1 MKDIYGLLNEVNLD
15 SSDIEEVEVSE
26 IERERGKRKLMESL
40 RKRKST
46 KKKIYVAVASIAII
60 SIVSI
65 TVAKPTWA
73 QNIPIIGHLM
83 QNSLIN
89 ENGKYSDYMNTI
101 GQTKSQKGIDVTY
114 ETVVVDNNMFTLIL
128 SAKDNNA
135 EFDENSKEFDDLYT
149 SMSLNI
155 NGKDID
161 MNGYSTRQQA
171 VDKNTVQFLCQ
182 IPLNYKELPENLDVK
197 INIPIALNE
206 RGDWGSEFSMNT
218 KDIENSNYV
227 EKLDKTINIK
237 GIDFSLDEITISPL
251 TTNIKYDAKCEEY
264 MMDFLILDQDGNEVK
279 SAMLFGMDEDGEKGK
294 NKFSWNYINN
304 EKVNSLKIIPIYDD
318 GSYIE
323 KKLGSKKID
332 LKNFSPFDFNL
343 TNNMSINIEN
353 VTVDGEYLIVNY
365 NYKYLGKTVDQ
376 MSGKDLGIKADGVS
390 LEEPERSEAIE
401 NRKLFKKYE
410 SSKYDNI
417 KIYKIGNA
425 KDIEMEFYD
434 ATAHKLLEDE
444 AFTVTKK

>member
-15 SSDIEEVEVSE
+15 FSDIEEVEVSE
-26 IERERGKRKLMESL
+26 IERERGKRKLMGSL
-40 RKRKST
+40 RKRKNT
-46 KKKIYVAVASIAII
+46 KKKISVAIASIAIL

-128 SAKDNNA
+128 SEKNNNA
-135 EFDENSKEFDDLYT
+135 EFDENSKEFDDLNT
-149 SMSLNI
+149 SVHLNI

-161 MNGYSTRQQA
+161 MNGYSTKQKA
-171 VDKNTVQFLCQ
+171 VNKNTVQFLCQ
-182 IPLNYKELPENLDVK
+182 IPLDYKELPKNLDVK
-197 INIPIALNE
+197 IKIPIALNE
-206 RGDWGSEFSMNT
+206 RGDWGAEFSMNT
-218 KDIENSNYV
+218 KDIENSNYE
-227 EKLDKTINIK
+227 EKLSKTINVN
-237 GIDFSLDEITISPL
+237 GIDFSLNEITISPL

-279 SAMLFGMDEDGEKGK
+279 SAMLFGMDECDGDGK
-294 NKFSWNYINN
+294 NKFSWTYNNN
-304 EKVNSLKIIPIYDD
+304 EKVNSLKIIPRYHDD
-318 GSYIE
+318 NYIE

-332 LKNFSPFDFNL
+332 LNKFLPFDFNL
-343 TNNMSINIEN
+343 TDNMSINIEN
-353 VTVDGEYLIVNY
+353 VTVDGEYLIVKHK
-365 NYKYLGKTVDQ
+365 YKYLGKTVDR
-376 MSGKDLGIKADGVS
+376 MSGKDLVVKAGGVP
-390 LEEPERSEAIE
+390 LEEPKRSEVIE
-401 NRKLFKKYE
+401 HRELFKKYE
-410 SSKYDNI
+410 SNEDNI
-417 KIYKIGNA
+417 NIYKIGNA
-425 KDIEMEFYD
+425 KEVEMEFYD
-434 ATAHKLLEDE
+434 ATVHKLLEDE

>member
-15 SSDIEEVEVSE
+15 FSDIKEVEVSE
-26 IERERGKRKLMESL
+26 IERERGKRKLMGSL
-40 RKRKST
+40 KKKKKN
-46 KKKIYVAVASIAII
+46 KKKISVAIASIAIL

-89 ENGKYSDYMNTI
+89 QNGKYSDYMNTI

-135 EFDENSKEFDDLYT
+135 KFYENSSEFNRLYT
-149 SMSLNI
+149 SVRLNI

-161 MNGYSTRQQA
+161 INGTSTKNQI
-171 VDKNTVQFLCQ
+171 VDKNTVQILCK
-182 IPLNYKELPENLDVK
+182 IPLDYKELPENLDV
-197 INIPIALNE
+197 NVDIPIVLNE
-206 RGDWGSEFSMNT
+206 RGDWGTKFSMNT
-218 KDIENSNYV
+218 KDIENSNYK
-227 EKLDKTINIK
+227 EKLSKTINVN
-237 GIDFSLDEITISPL
+237 GIDFSLNEITISPL

-279 SAMLFGMDEDGEKGK
+279 SAMLFGMDECEGDGK
-294 NKFSWNYINN
+294 NKFSWTYNNN
-304 EKVNSLKIIPIYDD
+304 EKVNSLKIIPRYHDYN
-318 GSYIE
+318 YIE

-332 LKNFSPFDFNL
+332 LNKFSPFDFNL
-343 TNNMSINIEN
+343 TDNMSINIEN
-353 VTVDGEYLIVNY
+353 VTVDGEYLIVKHK
-365 NYKYLGKTVDQ
+365 YKYLGKTVDR
-376 MSGKDLGIKADGVS
+376 MSGKDLGIRVDGVS
-390 LEEPERSEAIE
+390 LEEIKGSESIE
-401 NRKLFKKYE
+401 NRELIKKYD
-410 SSKYDNI
+410 SNDDYMN
-417 KIYKIGNA
+417 IYKIGNA
-425 KDIEMEFYD
+425 KEIEMEFYD